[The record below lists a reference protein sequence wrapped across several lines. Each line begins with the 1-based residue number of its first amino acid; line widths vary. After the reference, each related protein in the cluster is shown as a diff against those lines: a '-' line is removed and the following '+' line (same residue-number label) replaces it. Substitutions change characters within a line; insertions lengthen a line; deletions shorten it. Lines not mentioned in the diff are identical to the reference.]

1 MATNNTWTNL
11 NNDGR
16 RLERII
22 KLCETNISKAMGDNP
37 SQTDHDLVLAYIDRL
52 VKATTQKTHV
62 VDLVLGISHLRKVAE
77 KQLDQPKVMLR

>member
-1 MATNNTWTNL
+1 LARDTWTNL

-37 SQTDHDLVLAYIDRL
+37 DQTDHDLVLAYIDRL
-52 VKATTQKTHV
+52 VKATTQKSHV
-62 VDLVLGISHLRKVAE
+62 VDLVMGISHLRKIAE
-77 KQLDQPKVMLR
+77 KKLDQPKVMIK

>member
-1 MATNNTWTNL
+1 MATNNSWTNL

-37 SQTDHDLVLAYIDRL
+37 DQTDHDLVLAYIDRL
-52 VKATTQKTHV
+52 VKATTQKSHV
-62 VDLVLGISHLRKVAE
+62 VDFVGEEEAFHIGLIIDYRINL
-77 KQLDQPKVMLR
+77 ML

>member
-1 MATNNTWTNL
+1 MAHDTWTNL

-22 KLCETNISKAMGDNP
+22 KLCETNISKA
-37 SQTDHDLVLAYIDRL
+37 DHDLVLAYIDRL

>member
-1 MATNNTWTNL
+1 MAQDTWTNL

-22 KLCETNISKAMGDNP
+22 KLCETNISKAMGANP

-52 VKATTQKTHV
+52 VKATTQKAHV